1 MFQIDPLSR
10 IPVYEQII
18 EQMERFVLAGLLKPG
33 TQLPSVRSLSAE
45 LSINPN
51 TIQKAYSELDLRG
64 VIYSVPGI
72 GCFVSEN
79 AVVLLE
85 EYQREKLGVLDK
97 LLQDL
102 ALAGVA
108 KEEILR
114 CVERIYALYPVGHSP
129 MGRPPSGGGEDSLG
143 HRPL

>member
-1 MFQIDPLSR
+1 MFHIDPLSR
-10 IPVYEQII
+10 KPVYEQII
-18 EQMERFVLAGLLKPG
+18 DQMERFVLTGLMKPG
-33 TQLPSVRSLSAE
+33 TQLPSVRSLSME

-51 TIQKAYSELDLRG
+51 TSQKAYSELDARG

-79 AVVLLE
+79 AVALLG
-85 EYQREKLGVLDK
+85 EYRREKLGALNK

-102 ALAGVA
+102 ALAGIA

-114 CVERIYALYPVGHSP
+114 CVDQAYPHYREG
-129 MGRPPSGGGEDSLG
+129 PPQ
-143 HRPL
+143 P

>member
-1 MFQIDPLSR
+1 MFQIDTLSR
-10 IPVYEQII
+10 VPVYEQII

-33 TQLPSVRSLSAE
+33 TQLPSVRSLSTE

-79 AVVLLE
+79 AVALLE

-102 ALAGVA
+102 ALAGIA

-114 CVERIYALYPVGHSP
+114 CVERVYAPYPAGHSP
-129 MGRPPSGGGEDSLG
+129 S
-143 HRPL
+143 